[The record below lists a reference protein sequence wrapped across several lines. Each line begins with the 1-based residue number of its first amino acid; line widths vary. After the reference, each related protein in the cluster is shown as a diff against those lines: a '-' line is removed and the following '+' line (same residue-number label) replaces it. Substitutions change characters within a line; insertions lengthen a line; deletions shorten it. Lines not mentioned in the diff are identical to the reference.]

1 MKLKTMFDFKETILG
16 LYFKVNDID
25 TNEIKIIDII
35 DLRGRSE
42 LISYFINDKYYI
54 FILNDYDI
62 ALGIIYNYEIYS
74 NFIEYLISESSSLD
88 FYDVRQQFYEYNG
101 IYSQSL
107 LEMKKVTIRYYYNF
121 ELNEKKLACLKAK

>member
-62 ALGIIYNYEIYS
+62 ELGIIYNYEIYS

-121 ELNEKKLACLKAK
+121 ELNEKN